1 MNARSPARAPFAT
14 PTITPQPL
22 HLCAST
28 LMALRSHPRTS
39 PLQIAVCVCVCVCA
53 RGVYLEP
60 LEEEP
65 AGVALVRGVGGPHDA
80 DDAARVCKVLLAAEA
95 AKAEAHRRCCR
106 RGEVGRAQEAPEHFG
121 GGVALGGA

>member
-1 MNARSPARAPFAT
+1 MLEARHVPHLP
-14 PTITPQPL
+14 PQ
-22 HLCAST
+22 
-28 LMALRSHPRTS
+28 RSHPNRCIYVHQRLW
-39 PLQIAVCVCVCVCA
+39 PFAVIRAPRLFKSRCVCA